1 MKTKILLVTAL
12 LGAAAM
18 TASARVSFNLSIG
31 LPIIV
36 SQPAVV
42 YVPPPCPPP
51 VVVATPAPPCPPP
64 VIVETVPPCPSVDYV
79 WMGGYW
85 NYRPTGYVWVHG
97 GWCNRPVHA
106 WHGYGHEHGGYG
118 GYGGHRW

>member
-42 YVPPPCPPP
+42 YAP
-51 VVVATPAPPCPPP
+51 PPCPPP

-79 WMGGYW
+79 WVGGYW

-97 GWCNRPVHA
+97 GWCNRPIHA
-106 WHGYGHEHGGYG
+106 WHGYGHEQGREHGGYG
-118 GYGGHRW
+118 GHHW